1 MNIRNVLVVFAAIVC
16 SAGTAKAGFMVY
28 GGATIGNDSSTTD
41 GNGLITAGGANTQ
54 PAWNWPLDNGTPSF
68 LYTSDGKSGFQQ
80 LRAVVG
86 AIPQPGGLNWSQY
99 NWTVDVW
106 TKSGYLSK
114 SAPVTTVNMGAE
126 PSNWSGFQTISVTH
140 VIPNTTP
147 FGTPVA
153 SNPGLKSY
161 EMVFDLSGHPSLQA
175 LAPGDYVVSLTSRH
189 SSASDGLVGVGGTF
203 NGIGPTP
210 YYSQILQGIQP
221 TAVYPTLST
230 NANLRWG
237 MELSIE
243 NDFANGSF
251 DSGLTGWGTQGPGQV
266 DLFNASGNNL
276 VQFTAGSPA
285 TLSQWLITE
294 NQAMSLSFDLYGLQ
308 NSGLMSLFFGTDF
321 LGSYDPSLFFNEW
334 KTFNVDLSDSL
345 YWGRHDQL
353 KFVWDGTTGDQ
364 AWLDN
369 VNYSATSSAVPEP
382 ASLAMWGL
390 GAIGLIF
397 ARRKRKQ
404 QTLAV

>member
-1 MNIRNVLVVFAAIVC
+1 
-16 SAGTAKAGFMVY
+16 
-28 GGATIGNDSSTTD
+28 
-41 GNGLITAGGANTQ
+41 
-54 PAWNWPLDNGTPSF
+54 
-68 LYTSDGKSGFQQ
+68 
-80 LRAVVG
+80 
-86 AIPQPGGLNWSQY
+86 
-99 NWTVDVW
+99 
-106 TKSGYLSK
+106 
-114 SAPVTTVNMGAE
+114 
-126 PSNWSGFQTISVTH
+126 
-140 VIPNTTP
+140 
-147 FGTPVA
+147 
-153 SNPGLKSY
+153 
-161 EMVFDLSGHPSLQA
+161 
-175 LAPGDYVVSLTSRH
+175 
-189 SSASDGLVGVGGTF
+189 
-203 NGIGPTP
+203 
-210 YYSQILQGIQP
+210 
-221 TAVYPTLST
+221 
-230 NANLRWG
+230 

-294 NQAMSLSFDLYGLQ
+294 NQAMTLSFDLFGLQ

-321 LGSYDPSLFFNEW
+321 LGSFDPSLFFNEW